1 MATRRIGSRSVRKRT
16 NANTTVVTR
25 APRGVRRLSKGV
37 VGQPGVGLLQAGT
50 NSYRN
55 IRRLMKNDPSKGI
68 QQPEARQAMLTS
80 QSIVAGGVRVN
91 GGASAGGTRITSK
104 DKTPAAG
111 RGLTKV
117 RPPRL
122 GPLKRRGNAT

>member
-1 MATRRIGSRSVRKRT
+1 MASRRARSRSVRKRT

-25 APRGVRRLSKGV
+25 SPSGVRRLAKGV
-37 VGQPGVGLLQAGT
+37 IGQPSVRLLQPGT
-50 NSYRN
+50 NAYRN
-55 IRRLMKNDPSKGI
+55 IRRLIKNDPSKGI

-80 QSIVAGGVRVN
+80 QAVVPGGVRVN
-91 GGASAGGTRITSK
+91 GGAPAGGTRITSK
-104 DKTPAAG
+104 DKTPAPG
-111 RGLTKV
+111 RGLTRV